1 MGYFDFDWGMR
12 ATPHPKTIKCPEC
25 FKPLGQDDA
34 YGHDCE
40 V

>member
-12 ATPHPKTIKCPEC
+12 ANPWPKTIKCPEC
-25 FKPLGQDDA
+25 FKPLSQDDY